1 MDKDGG
7 TSGGRREGRSVE
19 GEEKIGKDFGLSLKG
34 SGELLGG
41 FKPGRDT
48 I

>member
-7 TSGGRREGRSVE
+7 TRGGRREGRSVE

-34 SGELLGG
+34 MDG